1 MGEEFQAL
9 SYAEMR
15 EQELFT
21 DAAIKSSSGQEWRVH
36 KVVMSRS
43 GRFFSTA
50 FSYQSFTGTLDL
62 GVRDNVVQ
70 ALIDSAYKGSCD
82 INVEN
87 VQEILRAAL
96 MYQLGPLINTC
107 VTFVLNNMLTPEY
120 AIALKVFVRFH
131 QERLKTFA
139 DRDIT
144 EVLDKFIRRN
154 FVDIYERSD
163 IYELEFDEIESL
175 VKEDDLNIPEYE
187 LLHFVLEY
195 VNFKQ
200 LDVKALQ
207 LLANVRLDLIDPA
220 NISQIANENPIL
232 GIEMDRRKDVN
243 VTHRPR
249 WPRDIVI

>member
-1 MGEEFQAL
+1 MGGFYFIKFQ
-9 SYAEMR
+9 
-15 EQELFT
+15 FINIT
-21 DAAIKSSSGQEWRVH
+21 
-36 KVVMSRS
+36 
-43 GRFFSTA
+43 
-50 FSYQSFTGTLDL
+50 SF
-62 GVRDNVVQ
+62 
-70 ALIDSAYKGSCD
+70 
-82 INVEN
+82 IN
-87 VQEILRAAL
+87 
-96 MYQLGPLINTC
+96 
-107 VTFVLNNMLTPEY
+107 
-120 AIALKVFVRFH
+120 
-131 QERLKTFA
+131 
-139 DRDIT
+139 IT

-243 VTHRPR
+243 VTHRSR